1 MNLDIRPA
9 LALILAA
16 SIPPQSFTPDPTPER
31 TGCTAEARRETLAA
45 MQKQVLAAVP
55 TKLESLKQAL
65 APGGPLEG
73 WNLSHGTVVLESA
86 GAVAIDNVENRRP
99 EDPRPPLLLYEPSS
113 SSSPEEWLDFEGPD
127 DPYRLV
133 GWAYFGPYTPGSQP
147 PEMACITP
155 EEWLV
160 HEAGWHLKDG
170 GMHLTPSEGPRD
182 PHVASAD
189 LGPARVARRIR
200 CADRGVCESE
210 CTPWWQAAAR
220 WRVLPPGGRPQI
232 PARASSLAHHARTS
246 IDGGRRSVCRTTQ

>member
-99 EDPRPPLLLYEPSS
+99 EDPRPPLLLYGPSS

-170 GMHLTPSEGPRD
+170 GMHLTPGAQVEPERPKD
-182 PHVASAD
+182 LEIHMWHPQIWDLHVWRGESGVPIVAFANPNARRGGKPLPD
-189 LGPARVARRIR
+189 GAFFHLVDGRRFLPARRR
-200 CADRGVCESE
+200 
-210 CTPWWQAAAR
+210 
-220 WRVLPPGGRPQI
+220 
-232 PARASSLAHHARTS
+232 
-246 IDGGRRSVCRTTQ
+246 